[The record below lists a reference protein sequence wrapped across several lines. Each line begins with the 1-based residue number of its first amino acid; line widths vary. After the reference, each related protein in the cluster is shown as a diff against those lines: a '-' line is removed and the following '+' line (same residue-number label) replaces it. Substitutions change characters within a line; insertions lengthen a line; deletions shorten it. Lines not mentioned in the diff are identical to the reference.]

1 MAKNDS
7 NRDVKEKRKS
17 VSGLAHYIIYISV
30 LALIVSGFYVIEIGT
45 TTLPDLSK
53 L

>member
-30 LALIVSGFYVIEIGT
+30 LALIVSGFLVFRYIF
-45 TTLPDLSK
+45 SN
-53 L
+53 